1 MTFAP
6 TPSAFNPPPRRPS
19 GHRRAFPSRLMTP
32 WPMTWLMA
40 FLLAFSLLGASLFS
54 ARAHADEITLNLKD
68 ADIRALISTVSRFT
82 GKNFIIDPRVKA
94 KVTVISAKTLTPEE
108 VYEVFL
114 SVLQVHGYAA
124 VPTGSVIKIVPEVN
138 AKQGPLP
145 LAQPRGR
152 YPDDELVTKIV
163 RLDHVPASQLVPILR
178 PLVPQQGHLAAYNPT
193 NTLIITDHAGNI
205 ARLMKI
211 IRNVDRPDSDE
222 LEIIPLKHASAP
234 ELVRIL
240 NSLNGGNGK
249 IKAANDNVKLA
260 ADERTNSILVT
271 GSRSAR
277 LKIRTTISYL
287 DTPLEEGTGNTH
299 VIYLKYAKA
308 KDLVK
313 ILTGLQEKQK
323 KTGSRRGKVAAVGK
337 AATTSVSSGAISQ
350 NAIIQA
356 DEATNALIITADNTT
371 LKSLQAVIRQLDI
384 RRAQVL
390 IEAII
395 AEITI
400 NKNKEVGV
408 GLALDGTPDKQRT
421 VPSAISNFAGI
432 DNIIAAIGSGQQ
444 ITSIPS
450 GLSFG
455 IGETL
460 SSGARYALLLRALQT
475 DSNTNILSTPN
486 IVTLDNEEAELIV
499 GQNVPFVTGSFTGA
513 GSNNPNN
520 PFQTIERQD
529 VGLTLKVTPQIN
541 EGDTVKLVLEQ
552 ETSSVIP
559 GTEDIGIATRK
570 RSIKTSV
577 LVDDGGI
584 LVLGG
589 LIQEEVTD
597 NVSKVPLLG
606 DIPVLGK
613 LFTFENTNK
622 SKANLMVFLRPTI
635 LRDHHDSAFVTNE
648 KYNFIRGLEHSNYD
662 KDSYGLLEGAAARL
676 PPIEDIDRSNQNA
689 GAKQAGATTTQPP
702 APTEKPGA
710 RAGSTEPDWDD
721 DQEFF

>member
-1 MTFAP
+1 MTLDHSTFKV
-6 TPSAFNPPPRRPS
+6 
-19 GHRRAFPSRLMTP
+19 RLQQR
-32 WPMTWLMA
+32 LKSIVLG
-40 FLLAFSLLGASLFS
+40 LLLSTMFVTQVV
-54 ARAHADEITLNLKD
+54 ADEITLNLKD

-94 KVTVISAKTLTPEE
+94 KVTVISANTLSPEA

-124 VPTGSVIKIVPEVN
+124 VPAGAVIKIVPAVN

-145 LAQPRGR
+145 LSGKNDRFSS
-152 YPDDELVTKIV
+152 DELITKII

-205 ARLMKI
+205 KRLLKI
-211 IRNVDRPDSDE
+211 IAGVDRPDSSE
-222 LEIIPLKHASAP
+222 LEIIPLKHASAS

-240 NSLNGGNGK
+240 NSLNTVSAG
-249 IKAANDNVKLA
+249 KAASNTLKLA
-260 ADERTNSILVT
+260 ADDRTNSILVT
-271 GSRSAR
+271 GDRSSRLR
-277 LKIRTTISYL
+277 IRVTINYL
-287 DTPLEEGTGNTH
+287 DTPLEDGGNTH

-308 KDLVK
+308 ENLLK
-313 ILTGLQEKQK
+313 ILTGLKQK
-323 KTGSRRGKVAAVGK
+323 EGKSSTAGIKGRKITTKSTTGD
-337 AATTSVSSGAISQ
+337 AISQ

-356 DEATNALIITADNTT
+356 DEETNALIISADPNTIKNI
-371 LKSLQAVIRQLDI
+371 KSVIRQLDI

-395 AEITI
+395 AEITTS
-400 NKNKEVGV
+400 NNKELGVGIAVDGTNRDSGALPVGV
-408 GLALDGTPDKQRT
+408 
-421 VPSAISNFAGI
+421 SNFAGI
-432 DNIIAAIGSGQQ
+432 GDILTSIAVGTAP
-444 ITSIPS
+444 TSIPS

-455 IGETL
+455 LGGES
-460 SSGARYALLLRALQT
+460 SSGVRYGALLRALQT
-475 DSNTNILSTPN
+475 DTNTNILSTPN

-499 GQNVPFVTGSFTGA
+499 GQNLPFVTGSFTGT
-513 GSNNPNN
+513 GSTDPNN

-559 GTEDIGIATRK
+559 GTIEQGIATRK

-584 LVLGG
+584 LILGG

-597 NVSKVPLLG
+597 TESKVPLLG
-606 DIPVLGK
+606 DIPIIGF
-613 LFTFENTNK
+613 LFRTQSTTK
-622 SKANLMVFLRPTI
+622 TKANLMVFLRPTI
-635 LRDHHDSAFVTNE
+635 LRDHRDASYVTNE
-648 KYNFIRGLEHSNYD
+648 KYSYLRGIESGAYNEGD
-662 KDSYGLLEGAAARL
+662 GSFGLLDDAAPRL
-676 PPIEDIDRSNQNA
+676 PPMEEIDRS
-689 GAKQAGATTTQPP
+689 KQT
-702 APTEKPGA
+702 TEKSQVNLETTDDD
-710 RAGSTEPDWDD
+710 RDDDDWDD
-721 DQEFF
+721 EDHGFI

>member
-1 MTFAP
+1 MNTVQLPIQHLQEPGRFGI
-6 TPSAFNPPPRRPS
+6 RRLLLS
-19 GHRRAFPSRLMTP
+19 V
-32 WPMTWLMA
+32 
-40 FLLAFSLLGASLFS
+40 FLLLCLCSQAI
-54 ARAHADEITLNLKD
+54 ADEITLNLKD
-68 ADIRALISTVSRFT
+68 ADIRALISTVSKFT

-94 KVTVISAKTLTPEE
+94 KVTVISANTLTPEA

-145 LAQPRGR
+145 LSDKAGEFSG
-152 YPDDELVTKIV
+152 DEFITKII

-205 ARLMKI
+205 HRLMKI
-211 IRNVDRPDSDE
+211 IAGVDRPDSDE
-222 LEIIPLKHASAP
+222 LEIIPLKHAAAS

-240 NSLNGGNGK
+240 NSLNAGGAK
-249 IKAANDNVKLA
+249 DASKRVRLA
-260 ADERTNSILVT
+260 ADDRTNSILVT
-271 GSRSAR
+271 GDRSSRLR
-277 LKIRTTISYL
+277 IRATITYL
-287 DTPLEEGTGNTH
+287 DTPLEDGSGNTH

-308 KDLVK
+308 ENLVK
-313 ILTGLQEKQK
+313 ILTGLKDKGK
-323 KTGSRRGKVAAVGK
+323 KASAVKGKVPSARV
-337 AATTSVSSGAISQ
+337 TSGSVVSQ

-356 DEATNALIITADNTT
+356 DDETNALIITADPNTVKN
-371 LKSLQAVIRQLDI
+371 LKAVIRQLDI

-400 NKNKEVGV
+400 SNNKEIGV
-408 GLALDGTPDKQRT
+408 GFAVDGTQKTDGALPAG
-421 VPSAISNFAGI
+421 VSNFAGVG
-432 DNIIAAIGSGQQ
+432 DLLAAVASGTAP
-444 ITSIPS
+444 TSLPA

-455 IGETL
+455 VGGES
-460 SSGARYALLLRALQT
+460 SSGVRYGALLRALQT
-475 DSNTNILSTPN
+475 DTNTNILSTPN

-499 GQNVPFVTGSFTGA
+499 GQNLPFVTGSFTGT
-513 GSNNPNN
+513 GSTNPAN

-559 GTEDIGIATRK
+559 GTVETGIATRK

-584 LVLGG
+584 LILGG
-589 LIQEEVTD
+589 LIQEEVSDTE
-597 NVSKVPLLG
+597 SKVPLLG
-606 DIPVLGK
+606 DIPIIGF
-613 LFTFENTNK
+613 LFRTQSTTK
-622 SKANLMVFLRPTI
+622 TKANLMVFLRPTI
-635 LRDHHDSAFVTNE
+635 LRDHKDAVFVTNE
-648 KYNFIRGLEHSNYD
+648 KYNFLRGLESEAYNNED
-662 KDSYGLLEGAAARL
+662 KSFGLLEGAAPRL
-676 PPIEDIDRSNQNA
+676 PPMEEIDRSRQ
-689 GAKQAGATTTQPP
+689 T
-702 APTEKPGA
+702 TEKSQVKLDA
-710 RAGSTEPDWDD
+710 AEKIDWNWDGEEDD
-721 DQEFF
+721 GVY

>member
-1 MTFAP
+1 MTVVQSI
-6 TPSAFNPPPRRPS
+6 TRKPRHMLRFK
-19 GHRRAFPSRLMTP
+19 RTLQVCLCT
-32 WPMTWLMA
+32 
-40 FLLAFSLLGASLFS
+40 LLLSLFIT
-54 ARAHADEITLNLKD
+54 AQAVADEITLNLKD
-68 ADIRALISTVSRFT
+68 ADIRALISTVSKFT

-94 KVTVISAKTLTPEE
+94 KVTVISANTLTPEA

-145 LAQPRGR
+145 LAGKKDV

-205 ARLMKI
+205 QRLMKI
-211 IRNVDRPDSDE
+211 IAGVDRPDSDE
-222 LEIIPLKHASAP
+222 LEIIPLKHASAS

-240 NSLNGGNGK
+240 NSLNTAASAKDATGG
-249 IKAANDNVKLA
+249 VKLA
-260 ADERTNSILVT
+260 ADDRTNSVLVT
-271 GSRSAR
+271 GDRASR
-277 LKIRTTISYL
+277 LKTRATISYL
-287 DTPLEEGTGNTH
+287 DTPLEGGGNTH
-299 VIYLKYAKA
+299 VVYLKYAKA
-308 KDLVK
+308 ENLVK
-313 ILTGLQEKQK
+313 ILTGLKEQGAKTSTAK
-323 KTGSRRGKVAAVGK
+323 SKVPASAVTTGSV
-337 AATTSVSSGAISQ
+337 ISQ

-356 DEATNALIITADNTT
+356 DEETNALIITADTNTVKN
-371 LKSLQAVIRQLDI
+371 LKAVIRQLDI

-395 AEITI
+395 AEITTT
-400 NKNKEVGV
+400 NDKEIGV
-408 GLALDGTPDKQRT
+408 GLAVDGTQRDSGALPAG
-421 VPSAISNFAGI
+421 VSNFAGVG
-432 DNIIAAIGSGQQ
+432 DLLLSVASGTAP
-444 ITSIPS
+444 TSLPS

-455 IGETL
+455 LGGENG
-460 SSGARYALLLRALQT
+460 SGVRYGALLRALQT
-475 DSNTNILSTPN
+475 DQNTNILSTPN

-499 GQNVPFVTGSFTGA
+499 GQNLPFVTGSFTGT
-513 GSNNPNN
+513 GSTDPAN

-559 GTEDIGIATRK
+559 GTFEQGIATRK

-584 LVLGG
+584 LILGG

-597 NVSKVPLLG
+597 TESKVPLLG
-606 DIPVLGK
+606 DIPIIGF
-613 LFTFENTNK
+613 LFRTENTTK
-622 SKANLMVFLRPTI
+622 SKANLMVFLRPSI
-635 LRDHHDSAFVTNE
+635 LRDHKDATFVTNE
-648 KYNFIRGLEHSNYD
+648 KYNYLRGIESGAYNEED
-662 KDSYGLLEGAAARL
+662 GSFGLLDDAAPRL
-676 PPIEDIDRSNQNA
+676 PPIEELDRS
-689 GAKQAGATTTQPP
+689 KQSV
-702 APTEKPGA
+702 EKSKA
-710 RAGSTEPDWDD
+710 DKGSTRESFDWDD
-721 DQEFF
+721 EDHGFM